1 MTKTVY
7 SDSSSS
13 LLRESCRWDGE
24 GGVHTC
30 VAMYSDSSAILSREP
45 PTGWVVKQQWV
56 WSGDK
61 KVCRYYQAGISS
73 PAAAPNPIKTTATL
87 QPPYLGEGVLNI
99 RWTPPPNTPIPHGSI
114 PQRRGSA
121 SGGSRR
127 KRQSQPGPQEPAWGG
142 GRTVSLTVTFVTI
155 ITDSQAHK
163 NLRQGAGARV
173 TKSHCCCNAHRIHAN
188 RNQRGEGEW
197 G

>member
-45 PTGWVVKQQWV
+45 LTGWVVKQQRV

-99 RWTPPPNTPIPHGSI
+99 RWTPPPQHPHTARLHTSAKGFSIRWIATETPITARPT
-114 PQRRGSA
+114 RTCM
-121 SGGSRR
+121 
-127 KRQSQPGPQEPAWGG
+127 GG
-142 GRTVSLTVTFVTI
+142 GADGVTNCYFC
-155 ITDSQAHK
+155 D
-163 NLRQGAGARV
+163 N
-173 TKSHCCCNAHRIHAN
+173 NHR
-188 RNQRGEGEW
+188 
-197 G
+197 